1 MKQQQTP
8 VVPFGVF
15 FAGTSAVVEKVDPA
29 YSGEKQVA
37 ENAANLGTD
46 TYLKWTED
54 HDA

>member
-1 MKQQQTP
+1 MNQQQ
-8 VVPFGVF
+8 VLIVPFGAF
-15 FAGTSAVVEKVDPA
+15 FASESAVVEKVDPA

-37 ENAANLGTD
+37 ENTASLGTD

>member
-1 MKQQQTP
+1 MNQQKFP
-8 VVPFGVF
+8 EIPFGAL
-15 FAGTSAVVEKVDPA
+15 FASECVMVEKVDPA

-37 ENAANLGTD
+37 ENIADLGTD